1 MISFLRNNVFML
13 DFIWTCQSNGLKE
26 NDWFKNN
33 NVINL
38 TFLIGVFILYYVL
51 IGHNKY
57 S

>member
-1 MISFLRNNVFML
+1 MISFLRNNVCL
-13 DFIWTCQSNGLKE
+13 CWTCQSNDLKE

-33 NVINL
+33 NLINL